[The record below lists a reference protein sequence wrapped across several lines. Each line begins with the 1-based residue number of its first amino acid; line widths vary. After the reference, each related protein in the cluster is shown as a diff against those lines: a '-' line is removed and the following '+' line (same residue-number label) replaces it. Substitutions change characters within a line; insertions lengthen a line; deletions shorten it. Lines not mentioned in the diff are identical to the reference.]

1 MENEILEPV
10 SPTGQ
15 YFTSSVIS
23 VSVIAV
29 LEFEFPIDDSQTA
42 TLLKNVFLPINLRFS
57 SLMVKDKNGKKH
69 WKKVE
74 VNVKEH
80 VKTPNFP
87 RGKSL
92 EFYEECLSGYLS
104 KISLEQFQESRALW
118 EIHIIK
124 YPTKSTAGNLVFKL
138 HHSLGDG
145 YSLMGALLS
154 CLQRADNPQL
164 PLTFP
169 LLNQKIQTNDNKN
182 NILSRAFDSV
192 YDFGWSVLKSI
203 VLEDDKTPI
212 RSGDDGVEFR
222 PITVT
227 TLNFSLD
234 QIKKV
239 KASLHVDNLRT
250 AHSHILCSIWDVVG
264 LVFHPRKLIFLHA
277 LVYMPLFTPSSLRIA
292 SKTYMLC
299 SIVVEKMIGK
309 KRRRLYIKSTKNDQ
323 SNAKSTALVLLNTR
337 NINSYKSISEMV
349 KPDAESPWGNQFAF
363 LHVSVPKLAFS
374 DPIDPLSFVLE
385 AQKVIKRKRNSAA
398 LILTSKLLETLRKL
412 RGPEVTAEYIHKTLK
427 NTSMTIS
434 NVIGPLERMALSNQP
449 IKGMYV
455 MNVGVPQSL
464 TVTILSYMGQ
474 LRIALGTENDLID
487 APKFRQCVQDAFDM
501 IFKAAISFPSI

>member
-15 YFTSSVIS
+15 YFTSSVMS
-23 VSVIAV
+23 VSIIAI
-29 LEFEFPIDDSQTA
+29 LELEFPIDQSRLD
-42 TLLKNVFLPINLRFS
+42 TLLKTVFLPINPRFS

-74 VNVKEH
+74 VDIQEH
-80 VKTPNFP
+80 IKIPNFP
-87 RGKSL
+87 HGKSP
-92 EFYEECLSGYLS
+92 EFYEDCLSGYLS
-104 KISLEQFQESRALW
+104 KISLEQFPENKALW
-118 EIHIIK
+118 EFHIIN
-124 YPTKSTAGNLVFKL
+124 YPTKNAAQNLVFKL

-182 NILSRAFDSV
+182 NILSMAFDSV
-192 YDFGWSVLKSI
+192 CDFGWSVLKSI

-212 RSGDDGVEFR
+212 RSGDDGVQFR
-222 PITVT
+222 PITITNIV
-227 TLNFSLD
+227 FSVD

-239 KASLHVDNLRT
+239 KASLHVTIN
-250 AHSHILCSIWDVVG
+250 DVVCG
-264 LVFHPRKLIFLHA
+264 ALFLG
-277 LVYMPLFTPSSLRIA
+277 I
-292 SKTYMLC
+292 
-299 SIVVEKMIGK
+299 
-309 KRRRLYIKSTKNDQ
+309 RLYIKSTEPDQ
-323 SNAKSTALVLLNTR
+323 SNAKSTALVILNTR
-337 NINSYKSISEMV
+337 NINGYKSVSEMV

-363 LHVSVPKLAFS
+363 LHVSVPKLAIS

-385 AQKVIKRKRNSAA
+385 AQKVIKKKRNSAA
-398 LILTSKLLETLRKL
+398 VILTSKLLETLRKL
-412 RGPEVTAEYIHKTLK
+412 RGPEVTAAYIHKTAK

-434 NVIGPLERMALSNQP
+434 NMIGPMERMALANQP

-455 MNVGVPQSL
+455 MNIGVPQSL
-464 TVTILSYMGQ
+464 TVTIMSYFGN
-474 LRIALGTENDLID
+474 R
-487 APKFRQCVQDAFDM
+487 K
-501 IFKAAISFPSI
+501 

>member
-1 MENEILEPV
+1 MEEEIAEPV

-42 TLLKNVFLPINLRFS
+42 TLLKNVFLPINPRFS

-87 RGKSL
+87 RGKTP
-92 EFYEECLSGYLS
+92 EFYEECLSEYLS
-104 KISLEQFQESRALW
+104 KISLEQFQESRPLW

-239 KASLHVDNLRT
+239 KASLHV
-250 AHSHILCSIWDVVG
+250 SINDVICGVLFLGIG
-264 LVFHPRKLIFLHA
+264 L
-277 LVYMPLFTPSSLRIA
+277 Y
-292 SKTYMLC
+292 
-299 SIVVEKMIGK
+299 G
-309 KRRRLYIKSTKNDQ
+309 KSTKDEQ
-323 SNAKSTALVLLNTR
+323 SSTALVLLNTR
-337 NINSYKSISEMV
+337 NINGYKSISEMV
-349 KPDAESPWGNQFAF
+349 EPDAESPWGNQFAF
-363 LHVSVPKLAFS
+363 LHVSVPKLVFS
-374 DPIDPLSFVLE
+374 DQIDPLSFVLD
-385 AQKVIKRKRNSAA
+385 AQKEITRKRNSAA
-398 LILTSKLLETLRKL
+398 VVLTGKLLETLMKL
-412 RGPEVTAEYIHKTLK
+412 RGPEVTAKYIHRTLK

-434 NVIGPLERMALSNQP
+434 NIMGPLEKMALSNQP
-449 IKGMYV
+449 IKGMYFMV
-455 MNVGVPQSL
+455 VGVPQNL
-464 TVTILSYMGQ
+464 TITMVSYMGQ
-474 LRIALGTENDLID
+474 MRVALGTENGLIE
-487 APKFRQCVQDAFDM
+487 APKFRQCVQNAFDM
-501 IFKAAISFPSI
+501 IYKAAVPFPSA

>member
-15 YFTSSVIS
+15 YFTSSAIS

-29 LEFEFPIDDSQTA
+29 LELEFPIDQSRLD
-42 TLLKNVFLPINLRFS
+42 TLLQTVFLPINPRFS

-74 VNVKEH
+74 VDIQEH
-80 VKTPNFP
+80 IKIPNFP
-87 RGKSL
+87 RRKSP
-92 EFYEECLSGYLS
+92 EFYEDCVSEYLS
-104 KISLEQFQESRALW
+104 KISLEQFPESRALW
-118 EIHIIK
+118 EFHMIN
-124 YPTKSTAGNLVFKL
+124 YPTRNAAQNLVFKL

-154 CLQRADNPQL
+154 CLQRAVNPQL

-169 LLNQKIQTNDNKN
+169 LLNNKKPKTRKINICGN

-222 PITVT
+222 PITIT
-227 TLNFSLD
+227 TMVFSVD

-239 KASLHVDNLRT
+239 KASLHVTIN
-250 AHSHILCSIWDVVG
+250 DVICG
-264 LVFHPRKLIFLHA
+264 ALFLG
-277 LVYMPLFTPSSLRIA
+277 I
-292 SKTYMLC
+292 
-299 SIVVEKMIGK
+299 
-309 KRRRLYIKSTKNDQ
+309 RLYIKSTKHDQ

-337 NINSYKSISEMV
+337 NINGYKSISEMV
-349 KPDAESPWGNQFAF
+349 EPDAESPWGNQFAF
-363 LHVSVPKLAFS
+363 IHVSVPKLSFS

-398 LILTSKLLETLRKL
+398 LILTGKLLDTLRKL
-412 RGPEVTAEYIHKTLK
+412 RGPEVTAKYIHRTLK

-434 NVIGPLERMALSNQP
+434 NIIGPLEKMALSNQP
-449 IKGMYV
+449 IKGMYFMV
-455 MNVGVPQSL
+455 VGVPQSL
-464 TVTILSYMGQ
+464 TITMVSYMGQ
-474 LRIALGTENDLID
+474 LRVALGTENDLID
-487 APKFRQCVQDAFDM
+487 APKFRQCVQNAFDM
-501 IFKAAISFPSI
+501 IFKAAVPFPSI

>member
-15 YFTSSVIS
+15 YFTSSVMSLSI
-23 VSVIAV
+23 IAV
-29 LEFEFPIDDSQTA
+29 FELEFPIDQSRFD
-42 TLLKNVFLPINLRFS
+42 TLLQNVFLPINPRFS

-74 VNVKEH
+74 VDIQEH
-80 VKTPNFP
+80 IKIPNFP
-87 RGKSL
+87 RGKSP
-92 EFYEECLSGYLS
+92 EFYEDCLSEYLS
-104 KISLEQFQESRALW
+104 KISLEQFPESRALW
-118 EIHIIK
+118 EFHIIN
-124 YPTKSTAGNLVFKL
+124 YPTKFAAGNLVFKL

-145 YSLMGALLS
+145 YSLMGAVLS
-154 CLQRADNPQL
+154 CSQRADNPQL

-169 LLNQKIQTNDNKN
+169 LLNNKKSKSRKINIFRN

-192 YDFGWSVLKSI
+192 YDFGWSVLKST

-222 PITVT
+222 PTTITTMV
-227 TLNFSLD
+227 FSVD

-239 KASLHVDNLRT
+239 KASLHVTIN
-250 AHSHILCSIWDVVG
+250 DVICG
-264 LVFHPRKLIFLHA
+264 ALFLG
-277 LVYMPLFTPSSLRIA
+277 I
-292 SKTYMLC
+292 
-299 SIVVEKMIGK
+299 
-309 KRRRLYIKSTKNDQ
+309 RLYIKSTEHDQ
-323 SNAKSTALVLLNTR
+323 SNANPTAVVLLNTR
-337 NINSYKSISEMV
+337 NINGYKSISEMV
-349 KPDAESPWGNQFAF
+349 KPDGESLWGNQFAL
-363 LHVSVPKLAFS
+363 LHVSVPKLVFS

-398 LILTSKLLETLRKL
+398 VILTSKLLETLRKL

-427 NTSMTIS
+427 NTSLTIS
-434 NVIGPLERMALSNQP
+434 NIIGPVERMALLNQP
-449 IKGMYV
+449 IKGMYF

-501 IFKAAISFPSI
+501 IFKAAIPFPSI